1 MCAPSDT
8 WRPPAI
14 GYPRGIST
22 DPPSEPDSAPGDD
35 PRHRIR
41 QLVLSGDNLTKARND
56 PASAERARQRYADAR
71 ELAVAQRDD
80 DLVRIID
87 LRLGDLSRRDVR

>member
-1 MCAPSDT
+1 
-8 WRPPAI
+8 
-14 GYPRGIST
+14 
-22 DPPSEPDSAPGDD
+22 
-35 PRHRIR
+35 
-41 QLVLSGDNLTKARND
+41 LVLSGDNLTKARND